1 MEAVSNFFA
10 NAGRYLLTIQIS
22 DIIDILVIAFII
34 YKLLRLIKRTN
45 SVKILATVVV
55 ILALLWVSRMFD
67 LFTVNYL
74 LSKVLELGFLA
85 LVVVF
90 QPELRRIIDQ
100 VANSSVNKLFRVG
113 GYGDGTD
120 NTITQTVVAATELSR
135 RREGALIVFER
146 SMKLDDV
153 TITGTLVNADVGS
166 ELLRNIFYP
175 KAPLHDGAVII
186 RNNRILAAG
195 CMLPMSGNVNISKD
209 LGMRHRAGIGMSER
223 SDAVS
228 VIVSEETGAISVA
241 VGGMIKMR
249 LTPETLERL
258 LQNELRAEEPQGK
271 KSTLKSIIF
280 KVRNNEK
287 AEK

>member
-45 SVKILATVVV
+45 SVKILATVVA

-67 LFTVNYL
+67 LLTVNYL

-153 TITGTLVNADVGS
+153 TKTGTLVNADVGS

-258 LQNELRAEEPQGK
+258 LQNELRAEEPQEK
-271 KSTLKSIIF
+271 KPTLKSIIF

>member
-45 SVKILATVVV
+45 SVKILATVVA

-67 LFTVNYL
+67 LLTVNYL

-85 LVVVF
+85 LIVVF

-153 TITGTLVNADVGS
+153 TKTGTLVNADVGS

-258 LQNELRAEEPQGK
+258 LQNELRAEEPQEK
-271 KSTLKSIIF
+271 KPTLKSIIF

>member
-1 MEAVSNFFA
+1 MEAVSSFFA
-10 NAGRYLLTIQIS
+10 SAWRYLLTIQLS

-45 SVKILATVVV
+45 SAKIIATVVV
-55 ILALLWVSRMFD
+55 ILAVLWISQLFD
-67 LFTVNYL
+67 LLTVNYL

-100 VANSSVNKLFRVG
+100 VINSGANKLFRIG

-120 NTITQTVVAATELSR
+120 NAITQTVVAATELSR

-146 SMKLDDV
+146 SMKLDDI
-153 TITGTLVNADVGS
+153 TKTGTMVNADVGS

-258 LQNELRAEEPQGK
+258 LQNELRTEEPQEK
-271 KSTLKSIIF
+271 KMTLKSILF

-287 AEK
+287 TGK

>member
-85 LVVVF
+85 LIVVF

-153 TITGTLVNADVGS
+153 TKTGTLVNADVGS

-209 LGMRHRAGIGMSER
+209 LGMRHRAGIGISER

>member
-67 LFTVNYL
+67 LLTVNYL

-85 LVVVF
+85 LIVVF

-153 TITGTLVNADVGS
+153 TKTGTLVNADVGS

>member
-45 SVKILATVVV
+45 SVKILATVVA

-67 LFTVNYL
+67 LLTVNYL

-146 SMKLDDV
+146 SMNLDDV
-153 TITGTLVNADVGS
+153 TKTGTLVNADVGS

-258 LQNELRAEEPQGK
+258 LQNELRAEEPQEK
-271 KSTLKSIIF
+271 KPTLKSIIF

>member
-146 SMKLDDV
+146 SIKLDDV
-153 TITGTLVNADVGS
+153 TKTGTLVNADVGS

>member
-1 MEAVSNFFA
+1 M
-10 NAGRYLLTIQIS
+10 T
-22 DIIDILVIAFII
+22 
-34 YKLLRLIKRTN
+34 K
-45 SVKILATVVV
+45 
-55 ILALLWVSRMFD
+55 
-67 LFTVNYL
+67 
-74 LSKVLELGFLA
+74 
-85 LVVVF
+85 
-90 QPELRRIIDQ
+90 
-100 VANSSVNKLFRVG
+100 
-113 GYGDGTD
+113 
-120 NTITQTVVAATELSR
+120 
-135 RREGALIVFER
+135 
-146 SMKLDDV
+146 
-153 TITGTLVNADVGS
+153 TGTLVNADVGS

>member
-85 LVVVF
+85 LIVVF

-153 TITGTLVNADVGS
+153 TKTGTLVNADVGS

-258 LQNELRAEEPQGK
+258 LQNELRAEEPQGT

>member
-153 TITGTLVNADVGS
+153 TKTGTLVNADVGS

>member
-85 LVVVF
+85 LIVVF

-153 TITGTLVNADVGS
+153 TKTGTLVNADVGS